1 MIVEF
6 EKAVDMNIFIAAM
19 CRDDVSFYMAGHK
32 LVFQEDLPAESEKV
46 LGGLPHKIVS
56 LPPDEEDTQEIKVPP
71 LAISEGV
78 EAAFE
83 KSMLKSILERL
94 KGRTKK

>member
-1 MIVEF
+1 MIIEF
-6 EKAVDMNIFIAAM
+6 RNEGDMNVFIAAM
-19 CRDDVSFYMAGHK
+19 CRDAVSFYMAGQNK
-32 LVFQEDLPAESEKV
+32 LVFEDLPAESKEI
-46 LGGLPHKIVS
+46 LGGIPHKIVS

-78 EAAFE
+78 EATFE
-83 KSMLKSILERL
+83 KSILKSILERL